1 MHVSVPELDVQ
12 QARLTSISVGRVGIG
27 PITVG
32 ELVLQN
38 ADFAFSAAH
47 AVLRDLTVTVTLRIK
62 VGWHIHIPLPWP
74 FDDIDL
80 GDDYDLGAFSFSMPP
95 IGDVT
100 IPGLNNIQVHIPSL
114 TAQNMSVAA
123 NPLTNLQ
130 LHNAV
135 ADQVRARNVVLPTAG
150 FTLAGLTLNSVQ
162 GDNVSVPA
170 ASIGEATVGHVRGD
184 PASIGAFSL
193 SSLTLPAAQV
203 PTISGTAPFDVPV
216 TLQPRTLSLPAGILH
231 LSLTITPSALS
242 HVEHLEISNANAS
255 ASVGSVV
262 LNNVV
267 LPYDVLNLT
276 LSQIGITS
284 IGIPTFAA
292 S

>member
-1 MHVSVPELDVQ
+1 LK
-12 QARLTSISVGRVGIG
+12 
-27 PITVG
+27 
-32 ELVLQN
+32 
-38 ADFAFSAAH
+38 
-47 AVLRDLTVTVTLRIK
+47 DLTVTVTLRIK

-74 FDDIDL
+74 FDDIDI
-80 GDDYDLGAFSFSMPP
+80 GDDYDLGSFSFTMPP

-114 TAQNMSVAA
+114 TAQNMSASA

-130 LHNAV
+130 LQNAV
-135 ADQVRARNVVLPTAG
+135 ADQVRARNVVLPTGG

-170 ASIGEATVGHVRGD
+170 ASIGEASVGHVHGD
-184 PASIGAFSL
+184 PATVGAFSL
-193 SSLTLPAAQV
+193 NSLTLPAAQV
-203 PTISGTAPFDVPV
+203 PTISSTAPFDVPV
-216 TLQPRTLSLPAGILH
+216 QLQPRTLSLPAGILH

-242 HVEHLEISNANAS
+242 HVEHLEISNANGS
-255 ASVGSVV
+255 GSLGSVV
-262 LNNVV
+262 LRNVV
-267 LPYDVLNLT
+267 LPYDLLNLT
-276 LSQIGITS
+276 LSQIGITT

>member
-12 QARLTSISVGRVGIG
+12 QAGLTSIAVGQVGIG
-27 PITVG
+27 PISVG

-38 ADFAFSAAH
+38 ADFAFSAAQ
-47 AVLRDLTVTVTLRIK
+47 AVLRDLTVTVTLHIK

-80 GDDYDLGAFSFSMPP
+80 GDDYDLGSFSFSMPP

-114 TAQNMSVAA
+114 TAQNMSVTAT
-123 NPLTNLQ
+123 PLTNLQ
-130 LHNAV
+130 LNNAV

-170 ASIGEATVGHVRGD
+170 ASIGQATVAHLHGD
-184 PASIGAFSL
+184 PASISAFSL

-203 PTISGTAPFDVPV
+203 PTISSTAPFDVPV

-242 HVEHLEISNANAS
+242 HVEHLEISNANAN

-262 LNNVV
+262 LRNVV